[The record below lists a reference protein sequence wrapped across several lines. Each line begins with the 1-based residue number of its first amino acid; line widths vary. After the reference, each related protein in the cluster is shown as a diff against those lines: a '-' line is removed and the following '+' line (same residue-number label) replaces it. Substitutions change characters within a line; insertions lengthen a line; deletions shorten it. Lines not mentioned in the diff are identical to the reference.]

1 LMGFGLP
8 STGIGG
14 DVADTKRLPGCNEE
28 LWEWQ
33 LHAVCRGMDSSVFF
47 SPDTE
52 RGPRR
57 RRREAA
63 AKAICAG
70 CPVIANC
77 RAHALQVHEPYGIWG
92 GLTENER
99 TGQPA
104 FAMR

>member
-1 LMGFGLP
+1 MSFGLP